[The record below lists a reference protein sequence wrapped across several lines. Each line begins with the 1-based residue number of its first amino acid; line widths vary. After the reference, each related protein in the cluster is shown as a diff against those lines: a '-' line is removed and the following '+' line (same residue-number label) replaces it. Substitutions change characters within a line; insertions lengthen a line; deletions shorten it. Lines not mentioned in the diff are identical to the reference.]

1 MRQIFPYQYFILSPL
16 LDSTAHAKQI
26 WQYWMAS
33 TNQVAVIEMNVDAK
47 GYSSLKVLQTFSV
60 GCLILNLQQ

>member
-16 LDSTAHAKQI
+16 LDGTAHAKQI

-47 GYSSLKVLQTFSV
+47 G
-60 GCLILNLQQ
+60 